1 MDDKGTNN
9 KKTPADK
16 AAASTPPAAPQSTV
30 TSSSSQSTTT
40 PPTQADQPALTPARP
55 ASPTSQPP
63 IMNSVMPP
71 KKKTGLIVGIVT
83 GSVVLLLAIAAV
95 LLYFFWWQD
104 PQRMVTDAVVNSF
117 QTKKVVSSGK
127 LVMDLGSGNRID
139 VKLKAATDAPK
150 SKTEATVKLAINGM
164 EIQQDVI
171 LTMVADGKGT
181 IYIKSEHLKDI
192 VRQMAET
199 IIKDRGQGA
208 LPDTQ
213 PTVIRI
219 RDQILKQLDEKLNKI
234 EGKWL
239 KVSFD
244 ELGASRTNKDTC
256 SQEIFD
262 LINNDQQVRSELINA
277 YRKNSF
283 VTVKKD
289 AKVEPRDGVPG
300 FEIDLASDGKM
311 SDKLRAFVDSL
322 GDTKLG
328 KKIKECYGNKV
339 FNTANKTTSSKR
351 LPTIRIWVDP
361 WSHQLKAIEIKA
373 RGSDGDK
380 DRDLT
385 MDMTFDYSK
394 SEQIDIPS
402 DADNLKSVLQDFA
415 GSSPIPPPFARGGAS
430 TDENDED
437 TDTSVER

>member
-1 MDDKGTNN
+1 MDDKGTNS

-16 AAASTPPAAPQSTV
+16 AAASTPPAASQSTG

-40 PPTQADQPALTPARP
+40 PPAQADQPASTPARP

-71 KKKTGLIVGIVT
+71 KKKTGLIIGIVT

-150 SKTEATVKLAINGM
+150 SKTEATIKLAINGM

-192 VRQMAET
+192 VRQMVET
-199 IIKDRGQGA
+199 IIKARSRGV
-208 LPDTQ
+208 LPDTRS
-213 PTVIRI
+213 TMI

-402 DADNLKSVLQDFA
+402 DADSLKSVLQDFA
-415 GSSPIPPPFARGGAS
+415 GSSPISPPFARGGAS

>member
-16 AAASTPPAAPQSTV
+16 AAASTPPAASRSTV

-40 PPTQADQPALTPARP
+40 PPTQADQPASTPARP

-71 KKKTGLIVGIVT
+71 KKKTGLIIGIVT

-192 VRQMAET
+192 VRQMVET
-199 IIKDRGQGA
+199 IIKARSRGM
-208 LPDTQ
+208 LPDTRS
-213 PTVIRI
+213 TMV

-262 LINNDQQVRSELINA
+262 LINTDQQVRSELINA

-328 KKIKECYGNKV
+328 KKIKECYGDKV
-339 FNTANKTTSSKR
+339 FNTANKTTSSKK
-351 LPTIRIWVDP
+351 LPTIRIWVNP

-373 RGSDGDK
+373 RGSDDDK
-380 DRDLT
+380 DRNLT
-385 MDMTFDYSK
+385 IDITFDYSK

-402 DADNLKSVLQDFA
+402 DADSLKSVLQDFA
-415 GSSPIPPPFARGGAS
+415 GSSPIPPPFARGGVS
-430 TDENDED
+430 VDENDED
-437 TDTSVER
+437 TNVSVER

>member
-1 MDDKGTNN
+1 MDDKGTNS

-16 AAASTPPAAPQSTV
+16 AAASTPPAASQSTV

-40 PPTQADQPALTPARP
+40 PPTQADQPASTPARP

-63 IMNSVMPP
+63 IMNSVMLP
-71 KKKTGLIVGIVT
+71 KKKTGLIIGIVT

-150 SKTEATVKLAINGM
+150 SKTEATIKLAINGM

-192 VRQMAET
+192 VRQMVET
-199 IIKDRGQGA
+199 IIKARSRGV
-208 LPDTQ
+208 LPDTRS
-213 PTVIRI
+213 TMI

-322 GDTKLG
+322 EDTKLG

-339 FNTANKTTSSKR
+339 FNTANKTTPSKR

-361 WSHQLKAIEIKA
+361 WSHQLKALEIKA

-380 DRDLT
+380 DRNLT
-385 MDMTFDYSK
+385 IDMTFDYGK

-437 TDTSVER
+437 ADTSVER

>member
-16 AAASTPPAAPQSTV
+16 AAASTPPAASQSTG

-40 PPTQADQPALTPARP
+40 PPTQADQPAP
-55 ASPTSQPP
+55 PTSQPP

-71 KKKTGLIVGIVT
+71 KKKTGLIIGIIT

-104 PQRMVTDAVVNSF
+104 PQRMVTDAMVSSF

-127 LVMDLGSGNRID
+127 LVMDLGSGNRADI
-139 VKLKAATDAPK
+139 KIKAVADSPK
-150 SKTEATVKLAINGM
+150 SKTEATITLAINGI
-164 EIQQDVI
+164 ETQQDIV
-171 LTMVADGKGT
+171 LTVVADGKGT
-181 IYIKSEHLKDI
+181 VYIKGEHLKDI

-208 LPDTQ
+208 LPDAQ
-213 PTVIRI
+213 PTVIRM

-244 ELGASRTNKDTC
+244 ELGASYADKDTC

-262 LINNDQQVRSELINA
+262 LINADQQVRSELINA

-289 AKVEPRDGVPG
+289 AKVEPRDDAPG

-311 SDKLRAFVDSL
+311 PDKLRAFVDSL

-339 FNTANKTTSSKR
+339 FNTANKTTPSKR
-351 LPTIRIWVDP
+351 LPTIRIWVNP

-373 RGSDGDK
+373 HGSDGNK
-380 DRDLT
+380 DQSLT

-402 DADNLKSVLQDFA
+402 NADNLKSVLQDFV
-415 GSSPIPPPFARGGAS
+415 GSSPIPPPFARGGVS
-430 TDENDED
+430 VDENDED
-437 TDTSVER
+437 TNVGVER

>member
-1 MDDKGTNN
+1 MDDKGTNS

-16 AAASTPPAAPQSTV
+16 TAASTPPAASQSTV

-40 PPTQADQPALTPARP
+40 PPTQADQPASTPARP

-127 LVMDLGSGNRID
+127 LVMNLGNGNRID
-139 VKLKAATDAPK
+139 VKLKAIADSPK
-150 SKTEATVKLAINGM
+150 SKTEATITLAINGM

-192 VRQMAET
+192 VRQMVET
-199 IIKDRGQGA
+199 IIKARSRGV
-208 LPDTQ
+208 LPDTRS
-213 PTVIRI
+213 TMI

-244 ELGASRTNKDTC
+244 ELGASHTNKDTC

-262 LINNDQQVRSELINA
+262 LINADQQVRSELINA

-289 AKVEPRDGVPG
+289 TKVEPRDGAPG

-328 KKIKECYGNKV
+328 KKIKECYGDKV

-373 RGSDGDK
+373 HGSDGNK
-380 DRDLT
+380 DQSLT

-394 SEQIDIPS
+394 SEQIDIPPN
-402 DADNLKSVLQDFA
+402 ADNLKSVLRDFA
-415 GSSPIPPPFARGGAS
+415 GSSPIPPFVRGGAS

>member
-1 MDDKGTNN
+1 MDDEGMNN

-30 TSSSSQSTTT
+30 TSSSLQSTTT
-40 PPTQADQPALTPARP
+40 PPTQADQPASTTARP

-71 KKKTGLIVGIVT
+71 KKKTGLIIGIVT

-127 LVMDLGSGNRID
+127 LVMNLGNGNRID
-139 VKLKAATDAPK
+139 VKLKAVADSPK
-150 SKTEATVKLAINGM
+150 SKTEAAITLAINGM

-192 VRQMAET
+192 VRQMVET
-199 IIKDRGQGA
+199 IIKARSRGV
-208 LPDTQ
+208 LPDTRS
-213 PTVIRI
+213 TMI

-244 ELGASRTNKDTC
+244 ELGASHTNKDTC

-289 AKVEPRDGVPG
+289 AKVEPRNGAPG

-311 SDKLRAFVDSL
+311 PDKLRAFVDSL
-322 GDTKLG
+322 GNTKLG
-328 KKIKECYGNKV
+328 KKIKECYGDKV
-339 FNTANKTTSSKR
+339 FNAANKTTSSKR

-361 WSHQLKAIEIKA
+361 WSHQLKALEIKA

-380 DRDLT
+380 DRNLT
-385 MDMTFDYSK
+385 IDMTFDYNK

-437 TDTSVER
+437 ADTSVER

>member
-1 MDDKGTNN
+1 MDDKGTNS

-16 AAASTPPAAPQSTV
+16 AAASTPPAVSRSTV
-30 TSSSSQSTTT
+30 TSSSLQSTTT
-40 PPTQADQPALTPARP
+40 PPTQADQPASTPARP

-71 KKKTGLIVGIVT
+71 KKKTGLIIGIVT

-127 LVMDLGSGNRID
+127 LVMNLGNGNRID
-139 VKLKAATDAPK
+139 VKLKAVADSPK
-150 SKTEATVKLAINGM
+150 SKTEATITLAINGM

-192 VRQMAET
+192 VRQMVET
-199 IIKDRGQGA
+199 IIKARSRGM
-208 LPDTQ
+208 LPDTRS
-213 PTVIRI
+213 TMV

-262 LINNDQQVRSELINA
+262 LINGDQQVRSELINV

-289 AKVEPRDGVPG
+289 AKIEPRDGAPG

-351 LPTIRIWVDP
+351 LPTIRIWVNP

-373 RGSDGDK
+373 HGSDGNK
-380 DRDLT
+380 DQSLT

-402 DADNLKSVLQDFA
+402 NADNLKSVLQDFA

>member
-1 MDDKGTNN
+1 
-9 KKTPADK
+9 
-16 AAASTPPAAPQSTV
+16 
-30 TSSSSQSTTT
+30 
-40 PPTQADQPALTPARP
+40 
-55 ASPTSQPP
+55 
-63 IMNSVMPP
+63 
-71 KKKTGLIVGIVT
+71 
-83 GSVVLLLAIAAV
+83 
-95 LLYFFWWQD
+95 
-104 PQRMVTDAVVNSF
+104 MVTDAVVNSF

-127 LVMDLGSGNRID
+127 LVMNLGNGNRID
-139 VKLKAATDAPK
+139 VKLKAVADSPK
-150 SKTEATVKLAINGM
+150 SKTEATITLAINGM

-192 VRQMAET
+192 VRQMVET
-199 IIKDRGQGA
+199 IIKARSRGM
-208 LPDTQ
+208 LPDTRS
-213 PTVIRI
+213 TMV
-219 RDQILKQLDEKLNKI
+219 RDQILKQFDEKLNKI

-244 ELGASRTNKDTC
+244 ELGASYADKDTC

-262 LINNDQQVRSELINA
+262 LINGDQQVRSELINA

-289 AKVEPRDGVPG
+289 AKVEPRDGAPG

-328 KKIKECYGNKV
+328 KKIKECYGDKV
-339 FNTANKTTSSKR
+339 FNTANKTTSSKK
-351 LPTIRIWVDP
+351 LPTIRIWVNP
-361 WSHQLKAIEIKA
+361 WSHQLKAIEIKTHS
-373 RGSDGDK
+373 SDDDK
-380 DRDLT
+380 DRNIT

-402 DADNLKSVLQDFA
+402 NADNLKSVLQDFA
-415 GSSPIPPPFARGGAS
+415 GSSPIPPPFARGGVS
-430 TDENDED
+430 VDENDED
-437 TDTSVER
+437 TNVSVER

>member
-1 MDDKGTNN
+1 MDDKGTNS

-16 AAASTPPAAPQSTV
+16 AAASTPPAASQSTV
-30 TSSSSQSTTT
+30 ASSSSQSTTT
-40 PPTQADQPALTPARP
+40 PPTQADQPASTPARP

-71 KKKTGLIVGIVT
+71 KKKTGLIIGIVT

-117 QTKKVVSSGK
+117 QTKRVVSSGK
-127 LVMDLGSGNRID
+127 LVMNLGNGNRID
-139 VKLKAATDAPK
+139 VKLKAVADSPK
-150 SKTEATVKLAINGM
+150 SKTEATITLAINGM

-181 IYIKSEHLKDI
+181 IYIKTEHLKDI
-192 VRQMAET
+192 VRQMIET
-199 IIKDRGQGA
+199 IIKARSRGM
-208 LPDTQ
+208 LPDTRS
-213 PTVIRI
+213 TMV

-262 LINNDQQVRSELINA
+262 LINGDQQVRSELINA

-328 KKIKECYGNKV
+328 KKIKECYGDKV
-339 FNTANKTTSSKR
+339 FNTTNKTTSSKR
-351 LPTIRIWVDP
+351 LPTIRIWVNP

-373 RGSDGDK
+373 HGSDGNK
-380 DRDLT
+380 DQSLT

-402 DADNLKSVLQDFA
+402 NADNLKSVLQDFA

>member
-1 MDDKGTNN
+1 MDDKGTNS

-16 AAASTPPAAPQSTV
+16 ATASTPPAA
-30 TSSSSQSTTT
+30 SQSTTT
-40 PPTQADQPALTPARP
+40 PPAQADQPAP
-55 ASPTSQPP
+55 PTSQPP

-71 KKKTGLIVGIVT
+71 KKKTGLIIGIIT

-104 PQRMVTDAVVNSF
+104 PQRMVTDAMVSSF

-127 LVMDLGSGNRID
+127 LVMDLGSGNRADI
-139 VKLKAATDAPK
+139 KIKAVADSPK
-150 SKTEATVKLAINGM
+150 SKTEATVTLAINGM
-164 EIQQDVI
+164 EIQQDI
-171 LTMVADGKGT
+171 TLTMVADGKGT

-192 VRQMAET
+192 VRQMVET
-199 IIKDRGQGA
+199 IIKTQSRGV
-208 LPDTQ
+208 LPDTRS
-213 PTVIRI
+213 TMI
-219 RDQILKQLDEKLNKI
+219 RDQILKQLGEKLNKI

-244 ELGASRTNKDTC
+244 ELGASHTNKDTC

-289 AKVEPRDGVPG
+289 AKIEPRDGTPG

-402 DADNLKSVLQDFA
+402 DADNLKSVLRDFA
-415 GSSPIPPPFARGGAS
+415 GSSSIPPFARGGAS

>member
-1 MDDKGTNN
+1 MDDKGTNS

-16 AAASTPPAAPQSTV
+16 TAASTPPAASQSTV

-40 PPTQADQPALTPARP
+40 PPTQADQPASTLARP

-71 KKKTGLIVGIVT
+71 KKKTGLIIGIVT

-127 LVMDLGSGNRID
+127 LVMNPGNGNRVD
-139 VKLKAATDAPK
+139 VKLKAIADSPK
-150 SKTEATVKLAINGM
+150 SKTEATITLAINGM

-192 VRQMAET
+192 VRQMIET
-199 IIKDRGQGA
+199 IIKARSRGM

-213 PTVIRI
+213 STMV
-219 RDQILKQLDEKLNKI
+219 RDQILKQFDEKLNKI

-244 ELGASRTNKDTC
+244 ELGASHTNKDTC

-262 LINNDQQVRSELINA
+262 LISNDQQVRSELINA

-289 AKVEPRDGVPG
+289 AKVEPRNGAPG

-328 KKIKECYGNKV
+328 KKIKECYGDKV
-339 FNTANKTTSSKR
+339 FNTANKTTSSKK

-361 WSHQLKAIEIKA
+361 WSHQLRALEIKA
-373 RGSDGDK
+373 RDSDGDK

-385 MDMTFDYSK
+385 MDMTFDYGK

-402 DADNLKSVLQDFA
+402 DADNLKSVLRDFA
-415 GSSPIPPPFARGGAS
+415 GSSPIPPFARGGAS

-437 TDTSVER
+437 TDTGVER

>member
-1 MDDKGTNN
+1 MDDKGTNS

-16 AAASTPPAAPQSTV
+16 AAASTPPAASQSTV

-40 PPTQADQPALTPARP
+40 PPTQADQPASSSLR
-55 ASPTSQPP
+55 PP

-71 KKKTGLIVGIVT
+71 KKKTGLIIGIIT

-117 QTKKVVSSGK
+117 QTKRVVSSGK
-127 LVMDLGSGNRID
+127 LVMNLGNGNRID
-139 VKLKAATDAPK
+139 VKLKAATVPPK
-150 SKTEATVKLAINGM
+150 SKTEATITLAINGM

-192 VRQMAET
+192 VRQMVET
-199 IIKDRGQGA
+199 IIKARSRGM
-208 LPDTQ
+208 LPDTRS
-213 PTVIRI
+213 TMI

-262 LINNDQQVRSELINA
+262 LINTDQQVRSELINA

-289 AKVEPRDGVPG
+289 AKIEPRDGAPG

-328 KKIKECYGNKV
+328 KKIKECYGDKV

-373 RGSDGDK
+373 HGSDGDK
-380 DRDLT
+380 DRNLT
-385 MDMTFDYSK
+385 IDMTFDYSK

>member
-16 AAASTPPAAPQSTV
+16 TAASTPPAASQSTV

-40 PPTQADQPALTPARP
+40 PPTQTDQPVSTPAQP
-55 ASPTSQPP
+55 APPTSQPP

-71 KKKTGLIVGIVT
+71 KKKTGLIIGIIT

-150 SKTEATVKLAINGM
+150 SKTEATIKLAINGM

-192 VRQMAET
+192 VRQMVET
-199 IIKDRGQGA
+199 IIKARSRGV
-208 LPDTQ
+208 LPDTRS
-213 PTVIRI
+213 TMI

-277 YRKNSF
+277 YRRNSF

-339 FNTANKTTSSKR
+339 FNTANKTTPSKR

-380 DRDLT
+380 DRNLT
-385 MDMTFDYSK
+385 IDMTFDYSK

>member
-1 MDDKGTNN
+1 
-9 KKTPADK
+9 
-16 AAASTPPAAPQSTV
+16 
-30 TSSSSQSTTT
+30 
-40 PPTQADQPALTPARP
+40 
-55 ASPTSQPP
+55 
-63 IMNSVMPP
+63 
-71 KKKTGLIVGIVT
+71 
-83 GSVVLLLAIAAV
+83 
-95 LLYFFWWQD
+95 
-104 PQRMVTDAVVNSF
+104 MVTDAMVSSF

-127 LVMDLGSGNRID
+127 LVMDLGSGNRADI
-139 VKLKAATDAPK
+139 KIKAVADSPK

-164 EIQQDVI
+164 EIQQDI
-171 LTMVADGKGT
+171 TLTMVADGKGT

-192 VRQMAET
+192 VRQMVET
-199 IIKDRGQGA
+199 IIKARSRGV
-208 LPDTQ
+208 LPDTRS
-213 PTVIRI
+213 TMI

-328 KKIKECYGNKV
+328 KKIKECYGDKV

-351 LPTIRIWVDP
+351 LPTIRIWVNP

-402 DADNLKSVLQDFA
+402 DADNLKSVLRDFA
-415 GSSPIPPPFARGGAS
+415 GSSPIPPFARSGAS

>member
-16 AAASTPPAAPQSTV
+16 AAASTPPAASRSTV

-40 PPTQADQPALTPARP
+40 PPTQADQPASTPARP

-71 KKKTGLIVGIVT
+71 KKKTGLIIGIVT

-192 VRQMAET
+192 VRQMVET
-199 IIKDRGQGA
+199 IIKARSRGV
-208 LPDTQ
+208 LPDTRS
-213 PTVIRI
+213 TMI

-328 KKIKECYGNKV
+328 KKIKECYGDKV
-339 FNTANKTTSSKR
+339 FNTANKTTSSKK

-361 WSHQLKAIEIKA
+361 WSHQLKALEIKA

-380 DRDLT
+380 DRNLT

-415 GSSPIPPPFARGGAS
+415 GSSPIPPPFARGGVS
-430 TDENDED
+430 VDENDED
-437 TDTSVER
+437 TNVSVER

>member
-1 MDDKGTNN
+1 MDDKGTNS

-16 AAASTPPAAPQSTV
+16 TAASTPPAASQSTV

-40 PPTQADQPALTPARP
+40 PPTQADQPASTLARP

-71 KKKTGLIVGIVT
+71 KKKTGLIIGIVT

-127 LVMDLGSGNRID
+127 LVMNLGNGNRVD
-139 VKLKAATDAPK
+139 VKLKAIADSPK
-150 SKTEATVKLAINGM
+150 SKTEATITLAINGM

-181 IYIKSEHLKDI
+181 IYIKTEHLKDI
-192 VRQMAET
+192 VRQMIET
-199 IIKDRGQGA
+199 IIKARSRGM
-208 LPDTQ
+208 LPDTRS
-213 PTVIRI
+213 TMV

-244 ELGASRTNKDTC
+244 ELGASHTNKDTC

-289 AKVEPRDGVPG
+289 AKVEPRNGAPG

-328 KKIKECYGNKV
+328 KKIKECYGDKV
-339 FNTANKTTSSKR
+339 FNTANKTTSSKK

-361 WSHQLKAIEIKA
+361 WSHQLKALEIKA

-385 MDMTFDYSK
+385 MDMTFDYGK

-402 DADNLKSVLQDFA
+402 DADNLKSVLRDFA
-415 GSSPIPPPFARGGAS
+415 GSSPIPPFARGGAS

-437 TDTSVER
+437 TDTGVER

>member
-1 MDDKGTNN
+1 MDDKGTNS

-16 AAASTPPAAPQSTV
+16 TAASTPPAASQSTV

-40 PPTQADQPALTPARP
+40 PPTQADQPASTLARP

-71 KKKTGLIVGIVT
+71 KKKTGLIIGIVT

-127 LVMDLGSGNRID
+127 LVMNLGNGNRVD
-139 VKLKAATDAPK
+139 VKLKAIADSPK
-150 SKTEATVKLAINGM
+150 SKTEATITLAINGM

-181 IYIKSEHLKDI
+181 IYIKTEHLKDI
-192 VRQMAET
+192 VRQMIET
-199 IIKDRGQGA
+199 IIKARSRGM
-208 LPDTQ
+208 LPDTRS
-213 PTVIRI
+213 TMV

-262 LINNDQQVRSELINA
+262 LINGDQQVRSELINA

-328 KKIKECYGNKV
+328 KKIKECYGDKV

-351 LPTIRIWVDP
+351 LPTIRIWVNP

-373 RGSDGDK
+373 HGSDGNK
-380 DRDLT
+380 DQSLT

-402 DADNLKSVLQDFA
+402 NADNLKSVLQDFA

>member
-1 MDDKGTNN
+1 MDDKGTNS

-16 AAASTPPAAPQSTV
+16 ATASTPPAASQSTV

-40 PPTQADQPALTPARP
+40 PPTQADQPASTPARP

-63 IMNSVMPP
+63 IMNSVMSP
-71 KKKTGLIVGIVT
+71 KKKTGLIIGIVT
-83 GSVVLLLAIAAV
+83 GSVVLLLAIATV

-127 LVMDLGSGNRID
+127 LVMNLGNGNRID
-139 VKLKAATDAPK
+139 VKLKTIADSPK
-150 SKTEATVKLAINGM
+150 SKTEATITLAINGM

-192 VRQMAET
+192 VRQMVET
-199 IIKDRGQGA
+199 IIKARSRGV
-208 LPDTQ
+208 LPDTRS
-213 PTVIRI
+213 TMI

-239 KVSFD
+239 KVSLD
-244 ELGASRTNKDTC
+244 ELGASHTNKDTC

-289 AKVEPRDGVPG
+289 AKIEPRDGAPG

-339 FNTANKTTSSKR
+339 FNTVKKTTSSKR

-385 MDMTFDYSK
+385 MDMMFDYSK

-402 DADNLKSVLQDFA
+402 DADNLKSVLRDFA
-415 GSSPIPPPFARGGAS
+415 GSSPIPPFARGGAS

>member
-1 MDDKGTNN
+1 MDDEGTNN

-16 AAASTPPAAPQSTV
+16 AAASTPPAASQSTV
-30 TSSSSQSTTT
+30 ASSSSQSTTT
-40 PPTQADQPALTPARP
+40 PPAQADQPASTPARP

-71 KKKTGLIVGIVT
+71 KKKTGLIIGIVT

-127 LVMDLGSGNRID
+127 LVMNLGNGNRID
-139 VKLKAATDAPK
+139 VKLKAVADSPK
-150 SKTEATVKLAINGM
+150 SKTEATITLVINGM

-192 VRQMAET
+192 VRQMVET
-199 IIKDRGQGA
+199 IIKARSRGV
-208 LPDTQ
+208 LPDTRS
-213 PTVIRI
+213 TMI

-244 ELGASRTNKDTC
+244 ELGASHTNKDTC

-262 LINNDQQVRSELINA
+262 LINTDQQVRSELINA

-289 AKVEPRDGVPG
+289 AKVEPRDGAPG

-328 KKIKECYGNKV
+328 KKIKECYGDKV
-339 FNTANKTTSSKR
+339 FNAANKTTSSKK

-361 WSHQLKAIEIKA
+361 WSHQLKALEIKA
-373 RGSDGDK
+373 HGSDGNK
-380 DRDLT
+380 DRNLT
-385 MDMTFDYSK
+385 MDMTFDYNK

-402 DADNLKSVLQDFA
+402 DADSLKSVLQDFA

-430 TDENDED
+430 ADENDED

>member
-1 MDDKGTNN
+1 MDDEGTNS

-16 AAASTPPAAPQSTV
+16 AAASTPPAASQSTV

-40 PPTQADQPALTPARP
+40 PPAQADQPV
-55 ASPTSQPP
+55 SPTSQPP

-71 KKKTGLIVGIVT
+71 KKKTGLIVGIIT

-127 LVMDLGSGNRID
+127 FVMDLGNGNRVD
-139 VKLKAATDAPK
+139 VKLKAATDPPK

-164 EIQQDVI
+164 EIQQDI
-171 LTMVADGKGT
+171 TLTMVADGKGT

-192 VRQMAET
+192 VRQMIET
-199 IIKDRGQGA
+199 IIKARSRGM

-213 PTVIRI
+213 STMV
-219 RDQILKQLDEKLNKI
+219 RDQILKQFDEKFNKI

-262 LINNDQQVRSELINA
+262 LINGDQQVRSELINA

-289 AKVEPRDGVPG
+289 AKVEPRDGAPG

-328 KKIKECYGNKV
+328 KKIKECYGDKAFDAANK
-339 FNTANKTTSSKR
+339 NTAPSSKGM
-351 LPTIRIWVDP
+351 PTMRVWIDP
-361 WSHQLKAIEIKA
+361 WSHQLKAVEIRAK
-373 RGSDGDK
+373 SVDSSK
-380 DRDLT
+380 QNVT
-385 MDMTFDYSK
+385 MDMTFDYNK
-394 SEQIDIPS
+394 SEQIDIPAN
-402 DADNLKSVLQDFA
+402 ADSLKSVIQELV
-415 GSSPIPPPFARGGAS
+415 GSSSIPPFARGS
-430 TDENDED
+430 VSVDENDED
-437 TDTSVER
+437 TNISVER

>member
-1 MDDKGTNN
+1 MDDKGTNS

-16 AAASTPPAAPQSTV
+16 ATASTPPAASQSTV

-40 PPTQADQPALTPARP
+40 PPTQADQPASTPARP

-63 IMNSVMPP
+63 IMNSVMSP
-71 KKKTGLIVGIVT
+71 KKKTGLIIGIVT
-83 GSVVLLLAIAAV
+83 GSVVLLLAIATV

-117 QTKKVVSSGK
+117 QTKRVVSSGK
-127 LVMDLGSGNRID
+127 LVMNLGNGNRVD
-139 VKLKAATDAPK
+139 VKLKAVADSPK
-150 SKTEATVKLAINGM
+150 SKTEATITLAINGM

-192 VRQMAET
+192 VRQMVET
-199 IIKDRGQGA
+199 IIKARSRGV
-208 LPDTQ
+208 LPDTRS
-213 PTVIRI
+213 TMI

-234 EGKWL
+234 EGKWF

-244 ELGASRTNKDTC
+244 ELGASHTNKDTC

-289 AKVEPRDGVPG
+289 AKIEPRDGAPG

-322 GDTKLG
+322 GNMKLG
-328 KKIKECYGNKV
+328 KKIKECYGDKV

-361 WSHQLKAIEIKA
+361 WSHQLKALEIKA

-402 DADNLKSVLQDFA
+402 DADNLKSVLRDFA
-415 GSSPIPPPFARGGAS
+415 GSSPIPPFARGGAS

>member
-1 MDDKGTNN
+1 MDDKGTNS

-16 AAASTPPAAPQSTV
+16 AAASTPPAASQSTV
-30 TSSSSQSTTT
+30 ASSSSQSTTT
-40 PPTQADQPALTPARP
+40 PPTQVDQP

-71 KKKTGLIVGIVT
+71 KKKTGLIIGIIT

-127 LVMDLGSGNRID
+127 LVMNLGNGNRID
-139 VKLKAATDAPK
+139 VKLKAAADPPK
-150 SKTEATVKLAINGM
+150 SKTEATITLAINGM

-192 VRQMAET
+192 VRQMVET
-199 IIKDRGQGA
+199 IIKARSRGV
-208 LPDTQ
+208 LPDTRS
-213 PTVIRI
+213 TMI
-219 RDQILKQLDEKLNKI
+219 RDQILKQLDDKLNRS

-244 ELGASRTNKDTC
+244 ELGASHTNKDTC

-262 LINNDQQVRSELINA
+262 LINNDQQVRSEPINA

-289 AKVEPRDGVPG
+289 AKIEPRDGAPG

-380 DRDLT
+380 DRNLT
-385 MDMTFDYSK
+385 IDMTFDYSK

>member
-1 MDDKGTNN
+1 MDDEGTNN

-16 AAASTPPAAPQSTV
+16 AAASTPPAASQSTV

-40 PPTQADQPALTPARP
+40 PPTQADQPASTPARP

-71 KKKTGLIVGIVT
+71 KKKTGLIIGIVT

-150 SKTEATVKLAINGM
+150 SKTEATIKLAINGM

-192 VRQMAET
+192 VRQMVET
-199 IIKDRGQGA
+199 IIKARSRGV
-208 LPDTQ
+208 LPDTRS
-213 PTVIRI
+213 TMI

-289 AKVEPRDGVPG
+289 AKVEPRDGAPG

-361 WSHQLKAIEIKA
+361 WSHQLKAVEVKVH
-373 RGSDGDK
+373 GSDGNK
-380 DRDLT
+380 DQSLT

-402 DADNLKSVLQDFA
+402 DADNLKSVLRDFA
-415 GSSPIPPPFARGGAS
+415 GSSPIPPFARGGAS

>member
-1 MDDKGTNN
+1 
-9 KKTPADK
+9 
-16 AAASTPPAAPQSTV
+16 
-30 TSSSSQSTTT
+30 
-40 PPTQADQPALTPARP
+40 
-55 ASPTSQPP
+55 
-63 IMNSVMPP
+63 
-71 KKKTGLIVGIVT
+71 
-83 GSVVLLLAIAAV
+83 
-95 LLYFFWWQD
+95 
-104 PQRMVTDAVVNSF
+104 MVTDAVVNSF

-150 SKTEATVKLAINGM
+150 SKTEATIKLAINGM

-192 VRQMAET
+192 VRQMVET
-199 IIKDRGQGA
+199 IIKARSRGM
-208 LPDTQ
+208 LPDTRS
-213 PTVIRI
+213 TMV
-219 RDQILKQLDEKLNKI
+219 RDQILKQFDEKLNKI

-262 LINNDQQVRSELINA
+262 LINTDQQVRSELINA
-277 YRKNSF
+277 YHKNSF

-311 SDKLRAFVDSL
+311 SDRLRAFIDSL

-328 KKIKECYGNKV
+328 KKIKECYGDKV

-361 WSHQLKAIEIKA
+361 WSHQLKALEIKA

-380 DRDLT
+380 DRNLT
-385 MDMTFDYSK
+385 IDMTFDYNK

-437 TDTSVER
+437 ADTSVER

>member
-1 MDDKGTNN
+1 MDDKGTNS

-16 AAASTPPAAPQSTV
+16 ATASTPPAASQSTV

-40 PPTQADQPALTPARP
+40 PPTQADQPASSSLR
-55 ASPTSQPP
+55 PP

-71 KKKTGLIVGIVT
+71 KKKTGLIIGIIT
-83 GSVVLLLAIAAV
+83 GSVVVLLAIAAV

-127 LVMDLGSGNRID
+127 LVMDLGSGNRADI
-139 VKLKAATDAPK
+139 KIKAVADSPK
-150 SKTEATVKLAINGM
+150 SKTEATITLVINGI
-164 EIQQDVI
+164 ETQQDIV
-171 LTMVADGKGT
+171 LTVVADGKGAV
-181 IYIKSEHLKDI
+181 YIKGEHLKDI

-208 LPDTQ
+208 LPDAQ

-244 ELGASRTNKDTC
+244 ELGASYTDKDTC

-262 LINNDQQVRSELINA
+262 LINADQQVRSELINA

-289 AKVEPRDGVPG
+289 AKIEPRDGAPG
-300 FEIDLASDGKM
+300 FEIDLASDGKIP
-311 SDKLRAFVDSL
+311 DKLRAFVDSL

-415 GSSPIPPPFARGGAS
+415 GSSPIPPPFARGGVS
-430 TDENDED
+430 VDENDED
-437 TDTSVER
+437 TNVSVER

>member
-1 MDDKGTNN
+1 MDDKGTNS

-16 AAASTPPAAPQSTV
+16 AAASTPPAASQSTV

-40 PPTQADQPALTPARP
+40 PPTQADQPASTPARP

-71 KKKTGLIVGIVT
+71 KKKTGLIIGIIT

-127 LVMDLGSGNRID
+127 LVMDLGSGNRADI
-139 VKLKAATDAPK
+139 KIKAVADSPK
-150 SKTEATVKLAINGM
+150 SKTEATITLAINGM

-192 VRQMAET
+192 VRQMVET
-199 IIKDRGQGA
+199 IIKARSRGM
-208 LPDTQ
+208 LPDTRS
-213 PTVIRI
+213 TMV

-262 LINNDQQVRSELINA
+262 LINNDQQVRSDLINA

-283 VTVKKD
+283 VTIKKD
-289 AKVEPRDGVPG
+289 AKVEPRDGAPG

-328 KKIKECYGNKV
+328 KKIKECYGDKV
-339 FNTANKTTSSKR
+339 FNTANKTTPSKK
-351 LPTIRIWVDP
+351 LPTIRIWVNP

-402 DADNLKSVLQDFA
+402 NAESFKSVLQDLV

-437 TDTSVER
+437 ADTSVER

>member
-1 MDDKGTNN
+1 MDDEGTNS

-16 AAASTPPAAPQSTV
+16 AAASTPPAASQSTG

-40 PPTQADQPALTPARP
+40 PPAQADQP

-127 LVMDLGSGNRID
+127 FVMNLGNGNRVD
-139 VKLKAATDAPK
+139 VKLKAATDPPK

-164 EIQQDVI
+164 EIQQDI
-171 LTMVADGKGT
+171 TLTMVADGKGT

-192 VRQMAET
+192 VRQMVET
-199 IIKDRGQGA
+199 IIKARSRGM
-208 LPDTQ
+208 LPDTRS
-213 PTVIRI
+213 TMI
-219 RDQILKQLDEKLNKI
+219 RDQILKQFDEKLNKI

-239 KVSFD
+239 KVSLD
-244 ELGASRTNKDTC
+244 ELGASYADKDTC

-289 AKVEPRDGVPG
+289 AKIEPRDGAPG

-322 GDTKLG
+322 GNTKLG
-328 KKIKECYGNKV
+328 KKIKECYGDKV
-339 FNTANKTTSSKR
+339 FNAANKTTSSKK

-361 WSHQLKAIEIKA
+361 WSHQLKALEIKA
-373 RGSDGDK
+373 HGSDSDK
-380 DRDLT
+380 DRNLT
-385 MDMTFDYSK
+385 IDMTFDYSK

-402 DADNLKSVLQDFA
+402 DADSLKSVLQDFA

>member
-1 MDDKGTNN
+1 MDDKGTNS

-16 AAASTPPAAPQSTV
+16 AAASTPPAASQSTV

-40 PPTQADQPALTPARP
+40 PPTQADQPASSSLR
-55 ASPTSQPP
+55 PP

-71 KKKTGLIVGIVT
+71 KKKTGLIIGIIT

-127 LVMDLGSGNRID
+127 LVMNLGNGNRID
-139 VKLKAATDAPK
+139 VKLKAVADSPK
-150 SKTEATVKLAINGM
+150 SKTEATITLAINGM

-192 VRQMAET
+192 VRQMVET
-199 IIKDRGQGA
+199 IIKARSRGM
-208 LPDTQ
+208 LPDTRS
-213 PTVIRI
+213 TMI
-219 RDQILKQLDEKLNKI
+219 RDQILKQFDEKLNKI

-239 KVSFD
+239 KVSFN

-262 LINNDQQVRSELINA
+262 LINTDQQVRSELINA

-289 AKVEPRDGVPG
+289 AKVEPRDGAPG

-328 KKIKECYGNKV
+328 KKIKECYGDKV

-373 RGSDGDK
+373 RGSDDDK
-380 DRDLT
+380 DRNLT
-385 MDMTFDYSK
+385 IDITFDYSK

-402 DADNLKSVLQDFA
+402 DADSLKSVLQDFA

>member
-1 MDDKGTNN
+1 MDDKGTNS

-16 AAASTPPAAPQSTV
+16 ATASTPPAA
-30 TSSSSQSTTT
+30 SQSTTT
-40 PPTQADQPALTPARP
+40 PPAQADQPAP
-55 ASPTSQPP
+55 PTSQPP

-71 KKKTGLIVGIVT
+71 KKKTGLIIGIIT

-104 PQRMVTDAVVNSF
+104 PQRMVTDAMVSSF

-127 LVMDLGSGNRID
+127 LVMDLGSGNRADI
-139 VKLKAATDAPK
+139 KIKAVADSPK
-150 SKTEATVKLAINGM
+150 SKTEATITLAINGI
-164 EIQQDVI
+164 ETQQDIV
-171 LTMVADGKGT
+171 LTVVADGKGT
-181 IYIKSEHLKDI
+181 VYIKGEHLKDI

-208 LPDTQ
+208 LPDAQ

-244 ELGASRTNKDTC
+244 ELGASYTDKDTC

-262 LINNDQQVRSELINA
+262 LINADQQVRSELINA

-289 AKVEPRDGVPG
+289 AKVEPRDGAPG

-328 KKIKECYGNKV
+328 KNIKECYGDKV
-339 FNTANKTTSSKR
+339 FNTANKTTPSKR
-351 LPTIRIWVDP
+351 LPTIRIWVNP

-373 RGSDGDK
+373 HGSDGNK
-380 DRDLT
+380 DQSLT

-402 DADNLKSVLQDFA
+402 NADNLKSVLQDFA

>member
-1 MDDKGTNN
+1 MDDEGTNN

-16 AAASTPPAAPQSTV
+16 AAASTPPAASQSTV
-30 TSSSSQSTTT
+30 ASSSSQSTAT
-40 PPTQADQPALTPARP
+40 PPAQADQPASTPARP

-71 KKKTGLIVGIVT
+71 KKKTGLIIGIVT

-127 LVMDLGSGNRID
+127 LVMNLGNGNRID
-139 VKLKAATDAPK
+139 VKLKAVADSPK
-150 SKTEATVKLAINGM
+150 SKTEATITLVINGM

-192 VRQMAET
+192 VRQMVET
-199 IIKDRGQGA
+199 IIKARSRGV
-208 LPDTQ
+208 LPDTRS
-213 PTVIRI
+213 TMI

-244 ELGASRTNKDTC
+244 ELGASHTNKDTC

-262 LINNDQQVRSELINA
+262 LINTDQQVRSELINA

-289 AKVEPRDGVPG
+289 AKVEPRDGAPG

-328 KKIKECYGNKV
+328 KKIKECYGDKV
-339 FNTANKTTSSKR
+339 FNAANKTTSSKK

-361 WSHQLKAIEIKA
+361 WSHQLKALEIKA
-373 RGSDGDK
+373 HGSDGNK
-380 DRDLT
+380 DRNLT
-385 MDMTFDYSK
+385 MDMTFDYNK

-402 DADNLKSVLQDFA
+402 DADSLKSVLQDFA

-430 TDENDED
+430 ADENDED

>member
-1 MDDKGTNN
+1 MDDKGTNS

-16 AAASTPPAAPQSTV
+16 AAAPTPPAAPQSTV
-30 TSSSSQSTTT
+30 ASSSLQSTTT
-40 PPTQADQPALTPARP
+40 PPTQADQPASTPARP

-71 KKKTGLIVGIVT
+71 KKKTGLIIGIVT

-127 LVMDLGSGNRID
+127 LVMNLGNGNRID
-139 VKLKAATDAPK
+139 VKLKAVADSPK
-150 SKTEATVKLAINGM
+150 SKTEATITLAINGM

-192 VRQMAET
+192 VRQMVET
-199 IIKDRGQGA
+199 IIKARSRGM
-208 LPDTQ
+208 LPDTRS
-213 PTVIRI
+213 TMV
-219 RDQILKQLDEKLNKI
+219 RDQILKQFDEKLNKI

-244 ELGASRTNKDTC
+244 ELGVSRTNKDTC

-262 LINNDQQVRSELINA
+262 LINTDQQVRSELINA

-437 TDTSVER
+437 ADTSVER

>member
-1 MDDKGTNN
+1 MDDEGTNS

-40 PPTQADQPALTPARP
+40 PPTQADQPASTPARP

-71 KKKTGLIVGIVT
+71 KKKTGLIIGIVT

-127 LVMDLGSGNRID
+127 LVMNLGNGNRID
-139 VKLKAATDAPK
+139 IKLKAATDAPK
-150 SKTEATVKLAINGM
+150 SKTEATIKLAINGM

-192 VRQMAET
+192 VRQMVET
-199 IIKDRGQGA
+199 IIKARSRGM

-213 PTVIRI
+213 STMV

-244 ELGASRTNKDTC
+244 ELGASHTNKDTC

-289 AKVEPRDGVPG
+289 AKVEPRNGAPG

-328 KKIKECYGNKV
+328 KKIKECYGDKV

-361 WSHQLKAIEIKA
+361 WSHQLKALEIKA
-373 RGSDGDK
+373 HGSDGDK
-380 DRDLT
+380 DRNLT

>member
-1 MDDKGTNN
+1 MDDKGTNS

-16 AAASTPPAAPQSTV
+16 TAASTPPAASQSTV

-40 PPTQADQPALTPARP
+40 PPTQVDQPASTPAQP
-55 ASPTSQPP
+55 ASSSSCPP

-71 KKKTGLIVGIVT
+71 KKKTGLIIGIVT
-83 GSVVLLLAIAAV
+83 GSVVLLLAIATV

-127 LVMDLGSGNRID
+127 FVMNLGNGNRID
-139 VKLKAATDAPK
+139 VKLKAATDPPK

-164 EIQQDVI
+164 EIQQDII

-192 VRQMAET
+192 VRQMVET
-199 IIKDRGQGA
+199 IIKARSRGM
-208 LPDTQ
+208 LPDTRS
-213 PTVIRI
+213 TMI
-219 RDQILKQLDEKLNKI
+219 RDQILKQFDEKLNKI

-262 LINNDQQVRSELINA
+262 LINGDQQVRSELINA

-328 KKIKECYGNKV
+328 KKIKECYGDKV

-351 LPTIRIWVDP
+351 LSTIRIWVDP
-361 WSHQLKAIEIKA
+361 WSHQLKALEIKA

-402 DADNLKSVLQDFA
+402 DSDNLKSVLRDFA
-415 GSSPIPPPFARGGAS
+415 GSSPIPPFARGGAS

>member
-1 MDDKGTNN
+1 MDDKGTNS

-16 AAASTPPAAPQSTV
+16 AAASTPPAASQSTV

-40 PPTQADQPALTPARP
+40 PLTQADQPASTPARP

-71 KKKTGLIVGIVT
+71 KKKTGLIIGIIT

-104 PQRMVTDAVVNSF
+104 PQRMVTDAMVSSF

-127 LVMDLGSGNRID
+127 LVMDLGSGNRADI
-139 VKLKAATDAPK
+139 KIKAVADSPK

-164 EIQQDVI
+164 EIQQDI
-171 LTMVADGKGT
+171 TLTMVADGKGT

-192 VRQMAET
+192 VRQMVET
-199 IIKDRGQGA
+199 IIKTRSRGV
-208 LPDTQ
+208 LPDTRS
-213 PTVIRI
+213 TMI

-289 AKVEPRDGVPG
+289 AKIEPRDGAPG

-339 FNTANKTTSSKR
+339 FNTANKTTPSKR
-351 LPTIRIWVDP
+351 LPTIRIWVNP

-373 RGSDGDK
+373 HGSDGNK
-380 DRDLT
+380 DQSLT

-402 DADNLKSVLQDFA
+402 NADNLKSVLQDFA
-415 GSSPIPPPFARGGAS
+415 GSSSIPPFARGGAS

>member
-1 MDDKGTNN
+1 MDDKGTNS

-16 AAASTPPAAPQSTV
+16 AAAPTPPAAPQSTV
-30 TSSSSQSTTT
+30 ASSSLQSTTT
-40 PPTQADQPALTPARP
+40 PPTQADQPASTPARP

-71 KKKTGLIVGIVT
+71 KKKTGLIIGIVT

-127 LVMDLGSGNRID
+127 LVMNLGNGNRID
-139 VKLKAATDAPK
+139 VKLKAVADSPK
-150 SKTEATVKLAINGM
+150 SKTEATITLAINGM

-192 VRQMAET
+192 VRQMVET
-199 IIKDRGQGA
+199 IIKARSRGM
-208 LPDTQ
+208 LPDTRS
-213 PTVIRI
+213 TMV
-219 RDQILKQLDEKLNKI
+219 RDQILKQFDEKLNKI

-244 ELGASRTNKDTC
+244 ELGVSRTNKDTC

-262 LINNDQQVRSELINA
+262 LINTDQQVRSELINA

-311 SDKLRAFVDSL
+311 SDRLRAFIDSL

-328 KKIKECYGNKV
+328 KKIKECYGDKV

-361 WSHQLKAIEIKA
+361 WSHQLKALEIKA

-385 MDMTFDYSK
+385 MDMTFDYNK

-415 GSSPIPPPFARGGAS
+415 GSSSIPPFARGGAS

>member
-1 MDDKGTNN
+1 MDDKGTNS

-16 AAASTPPAAPQSTV
+16 AAASTPPAASQSTG

-40 PPTQADQPALTPARP
+40 PPAQADQPASTPARP

-104 PQRMVTDAVVNSF
+104 PQRMVTDAVINSF

-127 LVMDLGSGNRID
+127 LVMNLGNGNRID

-150 SKTEATVKLAINGM
+150 SKTEATIKLAINGM

-192 VRQMAET
+192 VRQMVET
-199 IIKDRGQGA
+199 IIKARSRGM

-213 PTVIRI
+213 STMV

-244 ELGASRTNKDTC
+244 ELGASHTNKDTC

-289 AKVEPRDGVPG
+289 AKVEPRDGAPG

-311 SDKLRAFVDSL
+311 SDRLRAFIDSL

-328 KKIKECYGNKV
+328 KKIKECYGDKV

-351 LPTIRIWVDP
+351 LLTIRIWVNP

-402 DADNLKSVLQDFA
+402 DTDNLKSVLQDFA
-415 GSSPIPPPFARGGAS
+415 GSSPIPPPFARGGTS

-437 TDTSVER
+437 ADTSVER

>member
-16 AAASTPPAAPQSTV
+16 AAASTPPAASRSTV

-40 PPTQADQPALTPARP
+40 PPTQADQPASTPARP

-71 KKKTGLIVGIVT
+71 KKKTGLIIGIVT

-117 QTKKVVSSGK
+117 QTKRVVSSGK
-127 LVMDLGSGNRID
+127 LVMNLGNGNRID
-139 VKLKAATDAPK
+139 VKLKAIADSPK
-150 SKTEATVKLAINGM
+150 SKTEATITLAINGM

-181 IYIKSEHLKDI
+181 IYIKSEHLKNI
-192 VRQMAET
+192 VRQMVET
-199 IIKDRGQGA
+199 IIKARSRGM

-213 PTVIRI
+213 STMV
-219 RDQILKQLDEKLNKI
+219 RDQILKQFDEKLNKI
-234 EGKWL
+234 EGKWF

-262 LINNDQQVRSELINA
+262 LINGDQQVRSELINA

-328 KKIKECYGNKV
+328 KKIKECYGDKV

-373 RGSDGDK
+373 HGSDGNK
-380 DRDLT
+380 DQSLT

-394 SEQIDIPS
+394 SEQIDIPPN
-402 DADNLKSVLQDFA
+402 ADNLKSVLRDFA
-415 GSSPIPPPFARGGAS
+415 GSSPIPPFVRGGAS

>member
-1 MDDKGTNN
+1 MDDKGTNS

-16 AAASTPPAAPQSTV
+16 ATASTPPAA
-30 TSSSSQSTTT
+30 SQSTTT
-40 PPTQADQPALTPARP
+40 PPAQADQPAP
-55 ASPTSQPP
+55 PTSQPP

-71 KKKTGLIVGIVT
+71 KKKTGLIIGIIT

-104 PQRMVTDAVVNSF
+104 PQRMVTDAMVSSF

-127 LVMDLGSGNRID
+127 LVMDLGSGNRADI
-139 VKLKAATDAPK
+139 KIKAVADSPK
-150 SKTEATVKLAINGM
+150 SKTEATITLAINGI
-164 EIQQDVI
+164 ETQQDIV
-171 LTMVADGKGT
+171 LTVVADGKGT
-181 IYIKSEHLKDI
+181 VYIKGEHLKDI

-208 LPDTQ
+208 LPDAQ

-244 ELGASRTNKDTC
+244 ELGASYTDKDTC

-262 LINNDQQVRSELINA
+262 LINADQQVRSELINA

-289 AKVEPRDGVPG
+289 AKVEPRDGAPG

-328 KKIKECYGNKV
+328 KKIKECYGDKV
-339 FNTANKTTSSKR
+339 FNTANKTTPSKR
-351 LPTIRIWVDP
+351 LPTIRIWVNP

-373 RGSDGDK
+373 HGSDGNK
-380 DRDLT
+380 DQSLT

-402 DADNLKSVLQDFA
+402 NADNLKSVLQDFA
-415 GSSPIPPPFARGGAS
+415 GSSPIPPPFARGGVS
-430 TDENDED
+430 VDENDED
-437 TDTSVER
+437 TNVGVER

>member
-1 MDDKGTNN
+1 MDDKGTNS

-16 AAASTPPAAPQSTV
+16 AAASTPPAASQSTV

-40 PPTQADQPALTPARP
+40 PPTQADQPASSSLR
-55 ASPTSQPP
+55 PP

-71 KKKTGLIVGIVT
+71 KKKTGLIIGIIT

-104 PQRMVTDAVVNSF
+104 PQRMVTDAMVSSF

-127 LVMDLGSGNRID
+127 LVMDLGSGNRADI
-139 VKLKAATDAPK
+139 KIKAVADSPK
-150 SKTEATVKLAINGM
+150 SKTEATITLAINGI
-164 EIQQDVI
+164 ETQQDIV
-171 LTMVADGKGT
+171 LTVVADGKGT
-181 IYIKSEHLKDI
+181 VYIKGEHLKDI

-208 LPDTQ
+208 LPDAQ
-213 PTVIRI
+213 PTVIRM

-244 ELGASRTNKDTC
+244 ELGASYADKDTC

-262 LINNDQQVRSELINA
+262 LINADQQVRSELINA

-289 AKVEPRDGVPG
+289 AKVEPRDDAPG

-311 SDKLRAFVDSL
+311 PDKLRAFVDSL

-339 FNTANKTTSSKR
+339 FNTANKTTPSKR
-351 LPTIRIWVDP
+351 LPTIRIWVNP

-373 RGSDGDK
+373 HGSDGNK
-380 DRDLT
+380 DQSLT

-402 DADNLKSVLQDFA
+402 NADNLKSVLQDFV
-415 GSSPIPPPFARGGAS
+415 GSSPIPPPFARGGVS
-430 TDENDED
+430 VDENDED
-437 TDTSVER
+437 TNVGVER